1 MKKIINW
8 QHIQSEYEETFKSVR
23 QIAKENNITHSA
35 IQKRIKL
42 EQWKKLDTGL
52 LTDKQLLNEVSF
64 MDKTAI
70 RKIKEIIEELK
81 DNYSTLDEALIVTYG
96 VNYSR
101 WIKIQNDIEKEGY
114 QLESSKGGKYLSPAF
129 NASKSVEKTLLNIAN
144 QLGLSISSRK
154 RLDIQNNQK
163 DETEISLFNI
173 MDSINNDYLD
183 V

>member
-1 MKKIINW
+1 MKKTINW

-35 IQKRIKL
+35 IQKRIKS
-42 EQWKKLDTGL
+42 EKWKKLDTDL
-52 LTDKQLLNEVSF
+52 LSDKQLLNDVSF

-70 RKIKEIIEELK
+70 RKIKEIKTELK
-81 DNYSTLDEALIVTYG
+81 DNYSPLDEALIVAYA

-101 WIKIQNDIEKEGY
+101 WIKMQEDIEREGY

-129 NASKSVEKTLLNIAN
+129 NASKSAEKTLLSIAN

-154 RLDIQNNQK
+154 RLDIAN
-163 DETEISLFNI
+163 TEKNTEDSIFNI
-173 MDSINNDYLD
+173 AKQILELD
-183 V
+183 IDV